1 MMTLAKSREP
11 ERLAEE
17 AASLYER
24 FRPSIPAGESGWG
37 AKGTLSIKK
46 IEGMAEVKK

>member
-37 AKGTLSIKK
+37 AKGTLSLSKIAALGRKK
-46 IEGMAEVKK
+46 